1 MSKAIIFLFSLIF
14 FTLFPSFSQP
24 ELFDEYPKNGTYI
37 YGKDNDV
44 FSIKA
49 ISSLSIEGYLY
60 VRVKDPTSIWK
71 EIKMNCFQEENYWIC
86 NTTVPGLE
94 ALLAEG
100 KYLLYYFTVS
110 NSYGKSFYGNESSP
124 LEVLVDRSPP
134 LISLAFPY
142 SNLTYVSD
150 RKKLS
155 FIINDT
161 LSGVNLERVEV
172 LFSYGNE
179 TWNSS
184 WIKMIFDNQTNTFI
198 APWNTSLLPNN
209 SSWIVYVNA
218 SDNVGN
224 YNVTKIGVFYVDNEE
239 PRIIEYRPR
248 SYEGIWGGAEVY
260 VKGEDSYSGLNRLE
274 ISILDFFDYVYC
286 SKNECRYIL
295 DTLRFSDGNYT
306 LNLTLYDNAENFYT
320 VLIPIKIDNT
330 YPTLSLEYP
339 SEYLKGIV
347 NFTLKIGN
355 VKEIKKSIVKISTST
370 WSSEYELNCYNFV
383 CNFVLDTKSYHDGK
397 YLITFS
403 ITNEVGYISSYSKEF
418 IFDNTLPIVMGSE
431 PIYENFTLKLSFGIL
446 DEVGVN
452 INLSKIK
459 VNEEI
464 LKPNCRV
471 LTEGKRALCEISVE
485 KNLTDGRYDVI
496 FYGYDLAENEN
507 SDKKVLIVG
516 REGSKPYLEENIPS
530 VLNKSVEEKEKSK
543 GMISFEKIGEILKS
557 GSSYFILILG
567 IIFFSLFLFLRLFFK
582 PILLL
587 PKITFSIRKDL
598 DSLLMVEKYLQMNG
612 ENILE
617 EKTYL
622 LNARKILEDIS
633 DISSLSKSFN
643 QILQTLP
650 LKIKEKLVE
659 SFSKKIKEMEK
670 RESLITLKKE
680 LDKIVEISDLSEI
693 RKRKKYLFEIFE
705 KCKKELERE
714 MEIAQEIEKL
724 IGENK

>member
-14 FTLFPSFSQP
+14 FTLFLSFSQP

-248 SYEGIWGGAEVY
+248 SYEGIWGGTEVY
-260 VKGEDSYSGLNRLE
+260 VKGEDRYSGLNRLE

-295 DTLRFSDGNYT
+295 DTLKFSDGNYT

-320 VLIPIKIDNT
+320 VLIPVKIDNT

-355 VKEIKKSIVKISTST
+355 VREIKKSIVKISTST

-383 CNFVLDTKSYHDGK
+383 CNFILDTKSYHDGK

-516 REGSKPYLEENIPS
+516 KEGSKPHLEENIPS

-543 GMISFEKIGEILKS
+543 GIISFEKIGEILKS

-643 QILQTLP
+643 QILQILP
-650 LKIKEKLVE
+650 VKIKEKLVE

>member
-198 APWNTSLLPNN
+198 VPWNTSLLPNN

-239 PRIIEYRPR
+239 PRIIEYRP
-248 SYEGIWGGAEVY
+248 
-260 VKGEDSYSGLNRLE
+260 
-274 ISILDFFDYVYC
+274 
-286 SKNECRYIL
+286 
-295 DTLRFSDGNYT
+295 
-306 LNLTLYDNAENFYT
+306 
-320 VLIPIKIDNT
+320 
-330 YPTLSLEYP
+330 
-339 SEYLKGIV
+339 
-347 NFTLKIGN
+347 
-355 VKEIKKSIVKISTST
+355 
-370 WSSEYELNCYNFV
+370 
-383 CNFVLDTKSYHDGK
+383 
-397 YLITFS
+397 
-403 ITNEVGYISSYSKEF
+403 
-418 IFDNTLPIVMGSE
+418 
-431 PIYENFTLKLSFGIL
+431 
-446 DEVGVN
+446 
-452 INLSKIK
+452 
-459 VNEEI
+459 
-464 LKPNCRV
+464 
-471 LTEGKRALCEISVE
+471 
-485 KNLTDGRYDVI
+485 
-496 FYGYDLAENEN
+496 
-507 SDKKVLIVG
+507 
-516 REGSKPYLEENIPS
+516 
-530 VLNKSVEEKEKSK
+530 
-543 GMISFEKIGEILKS
+543 
-557 GSSYFILILG
+557 
-567 IIFFSLFLFLRLFFK
+567 
-582 PILLL
+582 
-587 PKITFSIRKDL
+587 
-598 DSLLMVEKYLQMNG
+598 
-612 ENILE
+612 
-617 EKTYL
+617 
-622 LNARKILEDIS
+622 
-633 DISSLSKSFN
+633 
-643 QILQTLP
+643 
-650 LKIKEKLVE
+650 
-659 SFSKKIKEMEK
+659 
-670 RESLITLKKE
+670 
-680 LDKIVEISDLSEI
+680 
-693 RKRKKYLFEIFE
+693 
-705 KCKKELERE
+705 
-714 MEIAQEIEKL
+714 
-724 IGENK
+724 

>member
-100 KYLLYYFTVS
+100 KYLLYYFTAS

-248 SYEGIWGGAEVY
+248 SYEGIWGGTEVY
-260 VKGEDSYSGLNRLE
+260 VKGEDRYSGLNRLE

-295 DTLRFSDGNYT
+295 DTLKFSDGNYT

-320 VLIPIKIDNT
+320 VLIPVKIDNT

-355 VKEIKKSIVKISTST
+355 VREIKKSIVKISTST

-383 CNFVLDTKSYHDGK
+383 CNFILDTKSYHDGK

-516 REGSKPYLEENIPS
+516 REGSKPHLEENIPS

-543 GMISFEKIGEILKS
+543 GIISFEKIGEILKS

-643 QILQTLP
+643 QILQILP
-650 LKIKEKLVE
+650 VKIKEKLVE

>member
-1 MSKAIIFLFSLIF
+1 
-14 FTLFPSFSQP
+14 
-24 ELFDEYPKNGTYI
+24 
-37 YGKDNDV
+37 
-44 FSIKA
+44 
-49 ISSLSIEGYLY
+49 
-60 VRVKDPTSIWK
+60 
-71 EIKMNCFQEENYWIC
+71 
-86 NTTVPGLE
+86 
-94 ALLAEG
+94 
-100 KYLLYYFTVS
+100 
-110 NSYGKSFYGNESSP
+110 
-124 LEVLVDRSPP
+124 
-134 LISLAFPY
+134 
-142 SNLTYVSD
+142 
-150 RKKLS
+150 
-155 FIINDT
+155 
-161 LSGVNLERVEV
+161 GVNLEKVEV

-355 VKEIKKSIVKISTST
+355 VREIKKSIVKISTST

-383 CNFVLDTKSYHDGK
+383 CNFILDTKSYHDGK

-418 IFDNTLPIVMGSE
+418 VFDNTLPIVMGSE

-459 VNEEI
+459 VNGEI
-464 LKPNCRV
+464 LKPNCRI
-471 LTEGKRALCEISVE
+471 LTGGKRALCEIKVE
-485 KNLTDGRYDVI
+485 KNLTDGKYEVI

-516 REGSKPYLEENIPS
+516 KEGSRFYLERTIPLI
-530 VLNKSVEEKEKSK
+530 LNKSVKETDNSK
-543 GMISFEKIGEILKS
+543 RTNFFKKIGEILKS
-557 GSSYFILILG
+557 GGRYFILISSVAFL
-567 IIFFSLFLFLRLFFK
+567 SLLLFFK
-582 PILLL
+582 LFYKPRLLL
-587 PKITFSIRKDL
+587 PKITSNVRKEL
-598 DSLLMVEKYLQMNG
+598 DSLLMAEKYLKMNG
-612 ENILE
+612 ESILE
-617 EKTYL
+617 EKIYL
-622 LNARKILEDIS
+622 LNARKILGDIS

-643 QILQTLP
+643 QILQILP
-650 LKIKEKLVE
+650 IKLKEKLIE
-659 SFSKKIKEMEK
+659 DYSKKIKEAEK
-670 RESLITLKKE
+670 RESLIVLKKE
-680 LDKIVEISDLSEI
+680 LDKVVEIDDLSEI
-693 RKRKKYLFEIFE
+693 RKRKRYLFEIFI
-705 KCKKELERE
+705 KCKKELEKE
-714 MEIAQEIEKL
+714 MEIAQEIDKL